1 MTVRT
6 LQTIVGIF
14 FLLLGFMGVLPNVD
28 EGIFAISNRYIGVEI
43 IFGVVE
49 LFCGVIMIFGL
60 FTVVHRKTMYRA
72 SIVVFVFWILR
83 MIFSRIIWGP
93 PQANM
98 ASVLNWLLII
108 SVESVVA
115 ASVWLL
121 ASTYNR

>member
-60 FTVVHRKTMYRA
+60 FTVVYRKRCTGRA
-72 SIVVFVFWILR
+72 LWFLYFG
-83 MIFSRIIWGP
+83 FCG
-93 PQANM
+93 
-98 ASVLNWLLII
+98 
-108 SVESVVA
+108 
-115 ASVWLL
+115 
-121 ASTYNR
+121 